1 MDRYKLKLSTIA
13 LVLALAL
20 LAGCTIAVVFC
31 ILAILKAQL
40 AVDYFS
46 NIFLLLLNCLI
57 IFSVAWYL
65 LKSGYKLTDD
75 NIIVQTAFF
84 TDPIRYDDIMRIY
97 YFATEDELYLE
108 LRGESNNI
116 IKINILSSDISR
128 FTQELKKKI
137 PHIPYEVSLRM
148 ESDIE

>member
-1 MDRYKLKLSTIA
+1 MERYMLKLNTVA
-13 LVLALAL
+13 LVLAIAL
-20 LAGCTIAVVFC
+20 LAGCTVAVVFC
-31 ILAILKAQL
+31 VLAILKAQL

-46 NIFLLLLNCLI
+46 NIFLLLLNALI

-84 TDPIRYDDIMRIY
+84 IDLIKYYDIRKIY

-108 LRGESNNI
+108 LSGQSHNI
-116 IKINILSSDISR
+116 VKINIPSGDISR
-128 FTQELKKKI
+128 FTQELKKRI